1 HVVFSIVG
9 ADTFLRAVPDYGS
22 TTSTAQLPSNAPLPP
37 NLPRLPDRTFVAAY
51 LDGFKKLFTLI
62 LFTKRHPTAI

>member
-37 NLPRLPDRTFVAAY
+37 NLPRLPSRVE
-51 LDGFKKLFTLI
+51 FTATNPQDVTLC
-62 LFTKRHPTAI
+62 LH